1 MQVQV
6 QVAHACGSEQS
17 RLVQTAMD
25 IAGVAFDFETTTMS
39 LFQVQQARQA
49 LKRKPEPTDKR
60 MSPAKSIGG
69 QPRKRPKA
77 KTAPKC
83 KGKPKRNEQG
93 EVDSVDVPL
102 EKVTHWEWASRFK
115 KRVAEKGIGVT
126 YNLKEVNV
134 FTEFTG
140 STCAESAIESVVNNL
155 PDEQKR
161 RVVFSSVGD
170 IKKNCR
176 DVAMHTRRFLSI
188 MLLGCLRS

>member
-1 MQVQV
+1 
-6 QVAHACGSEQS
+6 
-17 RLVQTAMD
+17 MD
-25 IAGVAFDFETTTMS
+25 IAGVAFDVETTTMS

-83 KGKPKRNEQG
+83 KGKHKRNEQG
-93 EVDSVDVPL
+93 EIDSVDVPL

-161 RVVFSSVGD
+161 CCIFISGRHQKELQRCCNAHTPLPQHHVVRLF
-170 IKKNCR
+170 
-176 DVAMHTRRFLSI
+176 AFLT
-188 MLLGCLRS
+188 L